1 MVFSIDTPA
10 TEELER
16 ALHAM
21 GFGDVHFVELG

>member
-10 TEELER
+10 TEELEA

-21 GFGDVHFVELG
+21 GFDHVRFVELA